1 MLPFAPPDLVRPV
14 YEALKEKITG
24 LIAKEE
30 NVRSF
35 LAYFERQWMSKPV
48 EIWNVY
54 DVLSHRT
61 NNNLEGTH
69 RLFLTLF
76 GISSNLWQFVEGLQ
90 NLDEVKMMEE
100 ERHKRGHPPTK
111 RWKNY
116 RDKEASLA
124 SMRALYEAT
133 GKTVEDTVNYISR
146 VSKLF
151 RYDIE

>member
-1 MLPFAPPDLVRPV
+1 MVRPV
-14 YEALKEKITG
+14 YEALKEVIAE
-24 LIAKEE
+24 LIEANQ

-35 LAYFERQWMSKPV
+35 LQYFERQWMSNV
-48 EIWNVY
+48 TIWNVY

-76 GISSNLWQFVEGLQ
+76 GISSNLWQFVEVLQ
-90 NLDEVKMMEE
+90 NIDEVKMVEE

-111 RWKNY
+111 RWKKY

-124 SMRALYEAT
+124 SMRALYELT
-133 GKTVEDTVNYISR
+133 GKTVDDTLHFISR
-146 VSKLF
+146 VSRLF
-151 RYDIE
+151 RYDMN